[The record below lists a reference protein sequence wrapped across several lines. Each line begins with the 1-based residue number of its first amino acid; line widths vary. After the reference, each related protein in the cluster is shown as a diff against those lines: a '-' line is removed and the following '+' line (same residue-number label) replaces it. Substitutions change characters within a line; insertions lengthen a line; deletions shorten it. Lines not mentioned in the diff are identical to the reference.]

1 VTPRNARA
9 TRAARLT
16 ELLRGRTVGYA
27 LGLGTVAALVGGAAV
42 HSPLLMLAAPVAV
55 VALVLGLALHAAA
68 TRAASD
74 FFTAFADGHGFV
86 YYRDWELPPLTP
98 LLGAGD
104 RRSFEHFMTGPLD
117 PDHAAAGC
125 ALGLYT
131 YEERGGTD
139 DDANARWRSH
149 HFTTCVVDMEEAIVM
164 FPALFLQ
171 RRRDLVGHLT
181 EEEWLNRHGRQVV
194 ELESVEFG
202 RRYELLADGG
212 LDRLALREL
221 FCPSFIV
228 FLAEHPLAP
237 SFEYRAGTLVVYV
250 RGRLTDAG
258 SLNLLLDATRR
269 IAARLR
275 EEAAERPRTALQT

>member
-1 VTPRNARA
+1 LRSRA
-9 TRAARLT
+9 
-16 ELLRGRTVGYA
+16 VGYA
-27 LGLGTVAALVGGAAV
+27 LGLGTVAALVGGAAL
-42 HSPLLMLAAPVAV
+42 HSPLLMLGAPVAV
-55 VALVLGLALHAAA
+55 VVLVLGLALHAAA

-74 FFTAFADGHGFV
+74 FFTAFAGGHGFV

-104 RRSFEHFMTGPLD
+104 RRSFEHFMTGPLE
-117 PDHAAAGC
+117 PGHPRPSCG
-125 ALGLYT
+125 LGLYT

-139 DDANARWRSH
+139 QDGNSHSRSH
-149 HFTTCVVDMEEAIVM
+149 HFTTCVVDLEEAMVM

-181 EEEWLNRHGRQVV
+181 EEQWLNRHGRQVV
-194 ELESVEFG
+194 ELESIEFG
-202 RRYELLADGG
+202 RRYELLADGD
-212 LDRLALREL
+212 LDQIALREL
-221 FCPSFIV
+221 FSPSFIV
-228 FLAEHPLAP
+228 LLAEHPLAP
-237 SFEYRAGTLVVYV
+237 CFEYRAGTLVVYV

-275 EEAAERPRTALQT
+275 EEAGERPGRRAGAAIV